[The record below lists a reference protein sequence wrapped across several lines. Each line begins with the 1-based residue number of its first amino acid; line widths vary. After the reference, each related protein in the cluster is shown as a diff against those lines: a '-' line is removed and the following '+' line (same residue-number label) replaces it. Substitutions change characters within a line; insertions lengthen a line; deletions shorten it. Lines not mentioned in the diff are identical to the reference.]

1 MWVPNFLTP
10 GFARL
15 TPNPSWPDA
24 SRIPD
29 LKGKVA
35 IVLGAN
41 SGLGYETALQ
51 LAQKRAKVYV
61 TARSVEK
68 AETAVENIKGELG
81 NENVEVL
88 PMVVVLDDFTQ
99 VTEWNFLCISLGNST
114 RQIF

>member
-1 MWVPNFLTP
+1 MWIPDFLTP
-10 GFARL
+10 GSARL
-15 TPNPSWPDA
+15 TPNPTWPDA

-51 LAQKRAKVYV
+51 LAQKGARVYA

-68 AETAVENIKGELG
+68 AEATIKKIKGESG

-88 PMVVVLDDFTQ
+88 PMVVVPDDFTGNKTESHEQNFQ
-99 VTEWNFLCISLGNST
+99 VL
-114 RQIF
+114 